1 MESNIINL
9 ADRRKKPVEKPSSQD
24 LVSFC
29 IDEILSHWGK
39 FARDNHLNDYFIQS
53 VPSWTQPSVNYL
65 EDLSSIAGIEL
76 KIGLEPQVSA
86 PGFVGDNQPGWVS
99 SFKLNGLVV
108 LTPFM
113 ASEQYA
119 RCFGVLLFL
128 KLKRE
133 YTSHGLPLM

>member
-1 MESNIINL
+1 MADIINL

-24 LVSFC
+24 LVLFC
-29 IDEILSHWGK
+29 TDEILSHWDK
-39 FARDNHLNDYFIQS
+39 FASNNRLNEYFIQS

-65 EDLSSIAGIEL
+65 EDLSALAGIEL

-86 PGFVGDNQPGWVS
+86 PGFVADNQPGWVS
-99 SFKLNGLVV
+99 SFKINGLIVS
-108 LTPFM
+108 TPFM
-113 ASEQYA
+113 VSELYA

-133 YTSHGLPLM
+133 YTSHGLPLR